1 LQLDI
6 FIKVFLNNGED
17 LSQYPM
23 KATDLQRQAD
33 ALPQTPGVY
42 LFKDAGG
49 GLLYVGKAKDLRKRV
64 KAYFQ
69 GREQDTKTSIM
80 LSRVAQVDHIATHTE
95 KEALI
100 LEDTLIKEHHPRYNI
115 QFRDDK
121 RYPLLR
127 LSVGE
132 PFPRLSVVRRT
143 REDGALY
150 YGPFPSAT
158 SMRET
163 LKVIHKAFPLRRCS
177 PTQFAH
183 RSRPCLN
190 FQMRRCLGP
199 CCNEVSEEEYRG
211 IVDQVRLFLEG
222 KSDLLS
228 EQLHNRMDQEA
239 DELKFEEAARTR
251 DRLAALE
258 RIIEAQQVVSHD
270 SFHRDAV
277 GLVREGG
284 KIGIQVLFVRGGR
297 LLGGRFFAIKDAGL
311 PDQEVISSFIHQFY
325 EEGQFIPQE
334 ILCPLPLNDAPLLQ
348 EVLGEQTKGKVR
360 IRCPRKGS
368 TGYDLLL
375 MAQENAEGKLL
386 GQLQG
391 EDALQEMR
399 ERFSLAKVPA
409 RIEGFD
415 ISNLGGGMAVG
426 SMVVFEQG
434 EPARARYRRYRIKG
448 VEGIDDYAMTYEVLL
463 RRLSRGKEEGDL
475 PDLILI
481 DGGKGQLNVA
491 LEVLRELEIEG
502 VDALSLAKKR
512 RPEEAEKVFLPNRK
526 EPIPLRGSA
535 PAMLLLQRVRDE
547 AHRFAITYHKRLRGR
562 EMTSSILDKIPGI
575 GKTRKRALLE
585 HLGGLEGVT
594 KASPEELANVPGMT
608 SSLAQQVWEQ
618 LHTEGKGGNH
628 ADQHQ

>member
-1 LQLDI
+1 V
-6 FIKVFLNNGED
+6 KE
-17 LSQYPM
+17 
-23 KATDLQRQAD
+23 ADLQTQVD

-49 GLLYVGKAKDLRKRV
+49 GVLYVGKAKDLRKRV
-64 KAYFQ
+64 RTYFQ
-69 GREQDTKTSIM
+69 GKEQDIKTSIM
-80 LSRVAQVDHIATHTE
+80 LSRVTGVDHIATHTE

-115 QFRDDK
+115 QLRDDK

-143 REDGALY
+143 RGDGALY
-150 YGPFPSAT
+150 FGPFPSAT

-177 PTQFAH
+177 ATQFAH

-190 FQMRRCLGP
+190 FQMNRCLGP
-199 CCNEVSEEEYRG
+199 CCNEVSEEEYGR
-211 IVDQVRLFLEG
+211 IVDEVRLFLEG

-228 EQLHNRMDQEA
+228 EQLRRRMDQEA
-239 DELKFEEAARTR
+239 EELQFEEAARTR

-258 RIIEAQQVVSHD
+258 RIIEAQRVVAQES
-270 SFHRDAV
+270 SHRDAV
-277 GLVREGG
+277 GLARGGG
-284 KIGIQVLFVRGGR
+284 KFGIQVLFVRGGR
-297 LLGGRFFAIKDAGL
+297 LLGGRFFTIKDSGL
-311 PDQEVISSFIHQFY
+311 PDEEVVSSFIHQFY

-334 ILCPLPLNDAPLLQ
+334 ILVAVPLEDATLLE
-348 EVLGEQTKGKVR
+348 EVLGERGKGKVR
-360 IRCPRKGS
+360 IRRPRKGKG
-368 TGYDLLL
+368 GYELLL

-399 ERFSLAKVPA
+399 ERFSLAQVPS

-415 ISNLGGGMAVG
+415 ISNLGGGLAVG

-434 EPARARYRRYRIKG
+434 EPAKARYRRYRIKG

-475 PDLILI
+475 PDLMLI

-512 RPEEAEKVFLPNRK
+512 KPEEAEKVFLPNRK
-526 EPIPLRGSA
+526 EPIPLRGSS
-535 PAMLLLQRVRDE
+535 PAALLLQRVRDE

-562 EMTSSILDKIPGI
+562 EMASSILDGIPGI

-594 KASPEELANVPGMT
+594 KAFPEELAQAPGMT
-608 SSLAQQVWEQ
+608 RALAQQVWEH
-618 LHTEGKGGNH
+618 LHGENNDSLPRKDTE
-628 ADQHQ
+628 

>member
-1 LQLDI
+1 
-6 FIKVFLNNGED
+6 
-17 LSQYPM
+17 M
-23 KATDLQRQAD
+23 KETDLQAQAET
-33 ALPQTPGVY
+33 LPQSPGVY
-42 LFKDAGG
+42 LFKAGG
-49 GLLYVGKAKDLRKRV
+49 GGVLYVGKAKDLRKRV

-69 GREQDTKTSIM
+69 GREQDVKTSIM
-80 LSRVAQVDHIATHTE
+80 LSKVGQIDHIATHTE

-115 QFRDDK
+115 QLRDDK

-190 FQMRRCLGP
+190 FQMNRCLGP
-199 CCNEVSEEEYRG
+199 CCNEVSEEEYGR

-222 KSDLLS
+222 KSDLLI
-228 EQLHNRMDQEA
+228 EELRRRMDQEA
-239 DELKFEEAARTR
+239 EALKFEAAARTR

-277 GLVREGG
+277 GLARGGG

-297 LLGGRFFAIKDAGL
+297 LLGGRFFAIKDAGV
-311 PDQEVISSFIHQFY
+311 PDQEVVSTFLHQFY

-334 ILCPLPLNDAPLLQ
+334 ILVEVPLDDATLLE
-348 EVLGEQTKGKVR
+348 EVLGERGKKKVR
-360 IRCPRKGS
+360 IRRPRKGK
-368 TGYDLLL
+368 GRYDLLQ
-375 MAQENAEGKLL
+375 MAQENAQGKLL

-391 EDALQEMR
+391 EDALQELK
-399 ERFSLAKVPA
+399 ERFSLTQVPA
-409 RIEGFD
+409 KIEGFD

-434 EPARARYRRYRIKG
+434 ELAKDRYRRYRIKG

-475 PDLILI
+475 PDLVLI

-491 LEVLRELEIEG
+491 LEVLRELEIKG

-526 EPIPLRGSA
+526 EPIPLRGSS
-535 PAMLLLQRVRDE
+535 PASLLLQRVRDE
-547 AHRFAITYHKRLRGR
+547 AHRFAITYHKRLRGSK
-562 EMTSSILDKIPGI
+562 MASSILDGIPGI
-575 GKTRKRALLE
+575 GKTRKRVLLE
-585 HLGGLEGVT
+585 QFGGLEGVFQ
-594 KASPEELANVPGMT
+594 ASPEDLAKVPGMN

-618 LHTEGKGGNH
+618 LHSTEKGGHH
-628 ADQHQ
+628 ADHNQ